1 MTRATF
7 LGPAD
12 WDEES
17 YLSCN
22 PDVRAAVERGDLRSG
37 LEHWHRRGRFEGRTL
52 VPRRFEKR
60 KLRRSNMPTWLK
72 SKMLAVSEI
81 EPKLFPS
88 EAFCAAAAEYRP
100 MKDSGAGLFYGQ
112 LLDDIGGRS
121 FTHVFLLAEAGDV
134 ELESIHH
141 ISTLSARFG
150 ARILVILTEDSDSP
164 WPYRL
169 PENATALHFGRKRTG
184 IDQGSAQ
191 VVLARLLLK
200 LKPPVIHNTNSAIG
214 WQIFCRYG
222 AALCSES
229 KLYASL
235 PCFEYTLEGEPFG
248 YGRELEKAYP
258 YLSGVFS
265 DNQAFPAKLREMHG
279 IRADL
284 FSVMRYPVSVA
295 PRFKFT
301 ADGRPKILWA
311 SRLDRQKRPD
321 ILQRIAES
329 LPECMFHVYGASPPD
344 TSREIAKTCR
354 ALRRLNNVIMFGG
367 YDGFDA
373 IPTANYALFLY
384 TTQWDGL
391 PNVIL
396 EAMAGGLAVLAPDVG
411 GIGEVI
417 TPNSEFLIP
426 RFDDVKGYVGAI
438 RHLNANPQLIV
449 QQRDRGLQ
457 YLRENHSSEA
467 FVASLAKLS
476 AYTMS
481 EPRPKG
487 VGTIP
492 SETDDIFADTR
503 GIRSLPQEPSIG
515 FRNSD

>member
-1 MTRATF
+1 M
-7 LGPAD
+7 
-12 WDEES
+12 
-17 YLSCN
+17 Y
-22 PDVRAAVERGDLRSG
+22 
-37 LEHWHRRGRFEGRTL
+37 
-52 VPRRFEKR
+52 
-60 KLRRSNMPTWLK
+60 
-72 SKMLAVSEI
+72 
-81 EPKLFPS
+81 
-88 EAFCAAAAEYRP
+88 
-100 MKDSGAGLFYGQ
+100 
-112 LLDDIGGRS
+112 
-121 FTHVFLLAEAGDV
+121 
-134 ELESIHH
+134 
-141 ISTLSARFG
+141 
-150 ARILVILTEDSDSP
+150 
-164 WPYRL
+164 
-169 PENATALHFGRKRTG
+169 
-184 IDQGSAQ
+184 
-191 VVLARLLLK
+191 
-200 LKPPVIHNTNSAIG
+200 
-214 WQIFCRYG
+214 
-222 AALCSES
+222 
-229 KLYASL
+229 
-235 PCFEYTLEGEPFG
+235 
-248 YGRELEKAYP
+248 
-258 YLSGVFS
+258 
-265 DNQAFPAKLREMHG
+265 G

-481 EPRPKG
+481 ESRPKR
-487 VGTIP
+487 VGTTP
-492 SETDDIFADTR
+492 SESDDIFADTR
-503 GIRSLPQEPSIG
+503 GIRSFPQEPSIG